1 MNRESF
7 SLPPVTS
14 NSSGEER
21 TAGYEF
27 EFTGLSLENSVSI
40 ITDLYGG
47 DVEQISSYEYKIRD
61 TELGDF
67 GVELDAQL
75 LRDKKYEPI
84 LKKIGLD
91 FESFDDKRSV
101 EKSLMEMAS
110 SVVPFEIV
118 TPPVPFSGMHHLEK
132 LIHQLRKKKA
142 EGTKSSF
149 FYAFGLHIN
158 PEISSDEVQSILN
171 HLRAYVLLDPWIR
184 KDASIDISRRL
195 TPYIN
200 EYEKEYVKL
209 ILNEDYQPDL
219 RRFINDYFAFGN
231 SRNRPLD
238 LLPLFMHL
246 DEEYTNKMLDETL
259 TSARPTW
266 HYRLPNCSLED
277 ENWSLAS
284 EWNRWVLVEKLAHDS
299 SSLKELSSKYIEIE
313 SQSILGFQAKW
324 IGLMEIWVKNNG

>member
-1 MNRESF
+1 MNKESF
-7 SLPPVTS
+7 SLPPVTT

-27 EFTGLSLENSVSI
+27 EFTGLSLNDSASI
-40 ITDLYGG
+40 ISELYGG
-47 DVEQISSYEYKIRD
+47 VIEQISSYEYKIKNTD
-61 TELGDF
+61 FGDF
-67 GVELDAQL
+67 SVELDAQL

-91 FESFDDKRSV
+91 IESFEDKKSI

-118 TPPVPFSGMHHLEK
+118 TPPVPLSRMHHLEK
-132 LIHQLRKKKA
+132 LINYLREKKA
-142 EGTKSSF
+142 QGTKSSF

-158 PEISSDEVQSILN
+158 PEIISEKVESLLN
-171 HLRAYVLLDPWIR
+171 HLRAYVLLDAWVR

-219 RRFINDYFAFGN
+219 RRFIKDYFAFGN

-246 DEEYTNKMLDETL
+246 DEEYTKRFLDESL

-266 HYRLPNCSLED
+266 HYRLPNCSLEV
-277 ENWSLAS
+277 ESWSLAS
-284 EWNRWVLVEKLAHDS
+284 EWNRWILVEKLADDS
-299 SSLKELSSKYIEIE
+299 SALKELSSKYIELE
-313 SQSILGFQAKW
+313 SQSILGFEAKW
-324 IGLMEIWVKNNG
+324 VGLMERWVISYG

>member
-1 MNRESF
+1 M
-7 SLPPVTS
+7 PPATI

-21 TAGYEF
+21 RAGYEF
-27 EFTGLSLENSVSI
+27 EFTGLSLDDSAAI

-47 DVEQISSYEYKIRD
+47 EIEQISSYEYNIKG

-75 LRDKKYEPI
+75 LRDKKYETI
-84 LKKIGLD
+84 LRKVGLD
-91 FESFDDKRSV
+91 IETFDDKKSF

-118 TPPVPFSGMHHLEK
+118 TPPVPLSGMHHLEK
-132 LIHQLRKKKA
+132 LIHQLREKKA
-142 EGTKSSF
+142 QGTRSSF

-158 PEISSDEVQSILN
+158 PEISSKKVQSLLS
-171 HLRAYVLLDPWIR
+171 HLRAYMLLDAWIR

-209 ILNEDYQPDL
+209 ILNEEYQPDL
-219 RRFINDYFAFGN
+219 RQFIKDYFAFGN

-246 DEEYTNKMLDETL
+246 DEEYTDKMLDETL

-266 HYRLPNCSLED
+266 HYRLPNCSLDD
-277 ENWSLAS
+277 ENWWLAS
-284 EWNRWVLVEKLAHDS
+284 EWNRWALVEKLADDET
-299 SSLKELSSKYIEIE
+299 SLNELSTKYRELE
-313 SQSILGFQAKW
+313 SQSIFGFETKW
-324 IGLMEIWVKNNG
+324 VGLMERWVINHG